1 MNGDKGRDRSE
12 GKRKDESE
20 DKDIWDRIDRRQR
33 GNKNMD
39 KNDIIENMRGRDYDL
54 KKKTEWFSDKSW
66 NQIKNANQDENDN
79 VNKKWKRNSKLE

>member
-12 GKRKDESE
+12 GKRKDEGE

-54 KKKTEWFSDKSW
+54 KKKNGMVFW
-66 NQIKNANQDENDN
+66 
-79 VNKKWKRNSKLE
+79 

>member
-54 KKKTEWFSDKSW
+54 KKKMEWFSDKSW